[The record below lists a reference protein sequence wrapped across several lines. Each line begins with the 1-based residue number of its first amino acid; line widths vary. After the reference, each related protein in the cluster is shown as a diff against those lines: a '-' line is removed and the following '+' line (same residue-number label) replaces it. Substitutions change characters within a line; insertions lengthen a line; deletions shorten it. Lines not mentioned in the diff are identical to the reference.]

1 MRLRRRHSSTRVG
14 VMSDDDQSNGRDPR
28 SSSASLAL
36 STDSSVSHTPE
47 ASDAEDV
54 ERGLNVDSDAPPP
67 AEAPDATADEDRARA
82 ARPRSSSPWAFP
94 PSAKHAGGRN
104 APNVLPVVSPPVKK
118 DRRKS
123 NTYLMIGV
131 GLCIG
136 VVISLLLII
145 NCVFLARIDDGIRT
159 GGVNTNFWTTSS
171 PPPPPPQVSSPP
183 PPPPPPVSSPTT
195 PSTPVSSPAGPV
207 EYKVVSF
214 NSEYYEGCDR
224 SPSQYC
230 YDFGEFSFVDVMKS
244 EGLTDDDI
252 FTACSYE
259 KQNGRGKS
267 YKTGGVQTDCVIE
280 KFVAKLGQA
289 NWTLYLSPTNV
300 DTVASWH
307 FTRPKATS
315 S

>member
-36 STDSSVSHTPE
+36 STDSSVSHTPDV
-47 ASDAEDV
+47 SDAEDV
-54 ERGLNVDSDAPPP
+54 ERGSNVDSDAPPP
-67 AEAPDATADEDRARA
+67 AEALDATADEDRART

-123 NTYLMIGV
+123 NTYRMIGV

-171 PPPPPPQVSSPP
+171 PPPPPP
-183 PPPPPPVSSPTT
+183 PPPPPVSSPTT
-195 PSTPVSSPAGPV
+195 PSTPVSSLTGPV

-214 NSEYYEGCDR
+214 NSEYCEGCSWCSD
-224 SPSQYC
+224 YC
-230 YDFGEFSFVDVMKS
+230 GQSSYNTDFSFVDVMKT

-252 FTACSYE
+252 FTACSYDRYYT
-259 KQNGRGKS
+259 NRNLLLIKS
-267 YKTGGVQTDCVIE
+267 
-280 KFVAKLGQA
+280 
-289 NWTLYLSPTNV
+289 
-300 DTVASWH
+300 
-307 FTRPKATS
+307 
-315 S
+315 